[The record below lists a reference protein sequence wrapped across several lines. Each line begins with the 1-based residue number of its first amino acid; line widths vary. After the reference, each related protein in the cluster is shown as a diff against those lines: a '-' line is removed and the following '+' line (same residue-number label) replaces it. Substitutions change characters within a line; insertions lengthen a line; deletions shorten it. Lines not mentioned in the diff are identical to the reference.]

1 MGEIYREEGNKIKMK
16 LAVTGSRNFK
26 NYKVMKKVLMKYKIE
41 EIVSGGAKGADT
53 LAERFAD
60 EHKIKKVIFKPDY
73 AKYGKKAPLMRNK
86 EIVDY
91 SDKVIAFWDGK
102 SRGTKYTIDY
112 ARKNRKKVNVIQSK
126 KE

>member
-16 LAVTGSRNFK
+16 LAVTGSRSFK
-26 NYKVMKKVLMKYKIE
+26 DYESMKSILVKWKIE
-41 EIVSGGAKGADT
+41 EIISGGARGADT

-73 AKYGKKAPLMRNK
+73 AKYGKKAPLMRNRQ
-86 EIVDY
+86 IVDY
-91 SDKVIAFWDGK
+91 VDRVIAFWDGE

-112 ARKNRKKVNVIQSK
+112 ARKNGKKVDVIQSK

>member
-1 MGEIYREEGNKIKMK
+1 MK
-16 LAVTGSRNFK
+16 LAVIGSRSFK
-26 NYKVMKKVLMKYKIE
+26 DYELMKPILIKWKIE

-73 AKYGKKAPLMRNK
+73 AKHGKKAPLMRNRQ
-86 EIVDY
+86 IVDY
-91 SDKVIAFWDGK
+91 VDRVIAFWDGK

>member
-73 AKYGKKAPLMRNK
+73 AKYGKKAPLMRNRQ
-86 EIVDY
+86 IVDY
-91 SDKVIAFWDGK
+91 VDRMIAFWDGK

-112 ARKNRKKVNVIQSK
+112 ARKNRKKINVIQSK